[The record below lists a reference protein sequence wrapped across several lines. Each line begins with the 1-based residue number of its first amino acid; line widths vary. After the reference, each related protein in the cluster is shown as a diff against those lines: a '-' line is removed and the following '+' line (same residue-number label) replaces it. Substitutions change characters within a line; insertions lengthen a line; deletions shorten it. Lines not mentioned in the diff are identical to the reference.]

1 MAVEEE
7 TETRAGQD
15 RIKASWRCK
24 PNLASRSKKA
34 ALPGLGDWNYA
45 STSSWK
51 WAPPLVGT
59 GASAL
64 CLRLCH
70 WCTTQHC
77 WMEKEDFRVSSQF
90 QVLFLT
96 AVLLCTTGPA
106 GYHHGLSSESG
117 NWLQMA
123 ASSQAWSCSHRCGA
137 WAPLSLTALVS
148 ASNCPWPSWVSQ
160 TAALGHRLPCSEPV
174 MKVTLQFA
182 YLHAALAAPP
192 CTGWWWT
199 APSQP
204 ATALLANKVGDE
216 EIRRQ
221 LYLSHIP
228 EAVSFW
234 HQRYQDKFSITGSC
248 SNQTCV
254 GGGRWKI

>member
-24 PNLASRSKKA
+24 PNLASCSKKA
-34 ALPGLGDWNYA
+34 ALPGLGDWNYV

-70 WCTTQHC
+70 RCTTQHC

-123 ASSQAWSCSHRCGA
+123 ASSQAGSCSHRCGPG
-137 WAPLSLTALVS
+137 PLSPLQPLWVLQTVPGPHE
-148 ASNCPWPSWVSQ
+148 CPK
-160 TAALGHRLPCSEPV
+160 LLP
-174 MKVTLQFA
+174 
-182 YLHAALAAPP
+182 
-192 CTGWWWT
+192 
-199 APSQP
+199 
-204 ATALLANKVGDE
+204 
-216 EIRRQ
+216 
-221 LYLSHIP
+221 
-228 EAVSFW
+228 
-234 HQRYQDKFSITGSC
+234 
-248 SNQTCV
+248 
-254 GGGRWKI
+254 